1 MTEPAP
7 LLPPP
12 DQRLTRYGQL
22 RDSILGS
29 PDWGRMIGWFAPLVI
44 TLLAAVLRLVNVGHP
59 HQLAF
64 DETYY
69 VKDAWSLWTLG
80 YEGTCCFNY
89 KLVDGAPVILELNP
103 RFGGSLVGDVAIY
116 VAAHLEAIGS
126 PTR

>member
-80 YEGTCCFNY
+80 YEGTWGENANEAFITLQQLPLDP
-89 KLVDGAPVILELNP
+89 KGAFIVHPPL
-103 RFGGSLVGDVAIY
+103 G
-116 VAAHLEAIGS
+116 
-126 PTR
+126 